1 MHTTSTSATLD
12 ESQPLLLSHFDDLEQ
27 QHNASNLGMWFF
39 LATEVMFFSGLI
51 AAYTVY
57 RTFSPR
63 EFHLASHHMNM

>member
-12 ESQPLLLSHFDDLEQ
+12 DDQPLLLSHFDDLDQ
-27 QHNASNLGMWFF
+27 QSNASILGMWFF

-57 RTFSPR
+57 RALSPGSSTWR
-63 EFHLASHHMNM
+63 AAT